1 MHSSARGRNLTRSLG
16 LLDMCH
22 DGVVHRSTEK
32 RRARPLESFG
42 QIEDSLM
49 TAASHEIH
57 GHDVTFRE
65 WERSAADR
73 YESIKTY
80 LDVFLAAVLLVML
93 SPVILAAMVLVR
105 LTSKG
110 SAIYKQRRLGQNGFP
125 FTIYKIRSMYLD
137 SEVEGPRWSVPGDPR
152 VTPLGHI
159 LRRSHID
166 ELPQLVNVIR
176 GEMSL
181 IGPRPERPELITQLE
196 RALPHYR
203 VRLMVRP
210 GLSGLAQVLQPPDT
224 DVGSV
229 GRKLKYDIYYV
240 DRISFFLDLRICIGT
255 VLLFL
260 CFPGR
265 CIASLMNFPYER
277 LDLEPAVQS

>member
-1 MHSSARGRNLTRSLG
+1 MS
-16 LLDMCH
+16 
-22 DGVVHRSTEK
+22 
-32 RRARPLESFG
+32 
-42 QIEDSLM
+42 
-49 TAASHEIH
+49 AASHEIH
-57 GHDVTFRE
+57 GCDVTFRE

-93 SPVILAAMVLVR
+93 SPLILAAMVLVR

-110 SAIYKQRRLGQNGFP
+110 SPIYKQKRLGENGFP

-137 SEVEGPRWSVPGDPR
+137 SEVDGLKWSVPGDPR
-152 VTPLGHI
+152 ITPVGQL
-159 LRRSHID
+159 LRWTHID
-166 ELPQLVNVIR
+166 ELPQLINVIR

-240 DRISFFLDLRICIGT
+240 DQLSFLLDLRICIGT

-260 CFPGR
+260 GFPGR
-265 CIASLMNFPYER
+265 WIARLLRFPYER
-277 LDLEPAVQS
+277 LDLEPAVQSLSPFSDSPRLPWALVSCLSSRGLLRC